1 MSNDCSVC
9 EYEKTMQTEEPCRSC
24 SCCEDENN
32 NWSPKKR
39 GEVAKNYVKEFMIAN
54 KLKINVEFPVK
65 SYDGEIY
72 MLHFD
77 DEFNLKDRRKGSR
90 IALLF
95 DLLTGI
101 SEIAALPPFSPTNL
115 PKQGE
120 QIWFVTA
127 TCVIVN
133 NFDSGYFWMY
143 ALVASGN
150 AFRTEA
156 EAEANAPRIRK
167 EQGMIKS

>member
-1 MSNDCSVC
+1 MSNNCNTC
-9 EYEKTMQTEEPCRSC
+9 KYEKLKLSEKPCCSC

-32 NWSPKKR
+32 NWVAKK
-39 GEVAKNYVKEFMIAN
+39 EKETNKNYVKEFMEAN
-54 KLKINVEFPVK
+54 KLKINVEFPVE

-133 NFDSGYFWMY
+133 NFDSGYFWML
-143 ALVASGN
+143 ACVASGN

-167 EQGMIKS
+167 EQGMIK

>member
-1 MSNDCSVC
+1 MN
-9 EYEKTMQTEEPCRSC
+9 
-24 SCCEDENN
+24 
-32 NWSPKKR
+32 
-39 GEVAKNYVKEFMIAN
+39 KNYVKEFMDDN
-54 KLKINVEFPVK
+54 KLKIGQEFTIKGLPSCYK
-65 SYDGEIY
+65 SEGYYFDENYD
-72 MLHFD
+72 F
-77 DEFNLKDRRKGSR
+77 FLKNCPKLRANQLIERL
-90 IALLF
+90 I
-95 DLLTGI
+95 DLLNGKLQV
-101 SEIAALPPFSPTNL
+101 EIKPFSPTNL

-143 ALVASGN
+143 ALVTSGN
-150 AFRTEA
+150 SFRTEA

>member
-24 SCCEDENN
+24 SCCENENN

-39 GEVAKNYVKEFMIAN
+39 GEVAKNYVREFMDDN
-54 KLKINVEFPVK
+54 KLEINVEFPVK
-65 SYDGEIY
+65 SYDGDIY
-72 MLHFD
+72 MFHFIND
-77 DEFNLKDRRKGSR
+77 FNLVDHNKNFRVESL
-90 IALLF
+90 I
-95 DLLTGI
+95 DLLTGV
-101 SEIAALPPFSPTNL
+101 SEIAPLPFSSQNL

-150 AFRTEA
+150 AFRTKE

-167 EQGMIKS
+167 EQGMIK

>member
-32 NWSPKKR
+32 NWVAKKKK
-39 GEVAKNYVKEFMIAN
+39 EINKNYVREFMEDN
-54 KLKINVEFPVK
+54 KLEINVEFPVK
-65 SYDGEIY
+65 SYDGDIY
-72 MLHFD
+72 MFHFID
-77 DEFNLKDRRKGSR
+77 DFNLVDHNKNFRVESL
-90 IALLF
+90 I

-101 SEIAALPPFSPTNL
+101 SEIAPLPFSPTNL
-115 PKQGE
+115 PKEGE
-120 QIWFVTA
+120 EFWIVTQNSVSHFGFHA
-127 TCVIVN
+127 
-133 NFDSGYFWMY
+133 DSIACF

-150 AFRTEA
+150 AFRTKE

-167 EQGMIKS
+167 EQGMIK